1 MFVEVTATG
10 VRVGDAGNLRGLA
23 VRVEAGADATAG
35 LVALGTPDPSGEHVW
50 LRVDALRELALGS
63 VAPDEH
69 DDWRDGFDAMITYAR
84 SKGWTS
90 DDGRSVRAH
99 VEHA

>member
-1 MFVEVTATG
+1 MYVETNGEG
-10 VRVGDAGNLRGLA
+10 VRVGDAGNLRSLSIRA
-23 VRVEAGADATAG
+23 VAHADLSNCLG
-35 LVALGTPDPSGEHVW
+35 ALGTVDPSGEHVW
-50 LRVDALRELALGS
+50 LGVDALRELALGS

-90 DDGRSVRAH
+90 ADGGSVRAH
-99 VEHA
+99 IEHA